1 MEENYK
7 AYENLANAIVKQAA
21 RDYMT
26 ALKRLKKDPYDRKKR
41 KEVRE
46 LEEFFHSDWY
56 ELLTDVDPDYLIRKL
71 REKAGVS

>member
-26 ALKRLKKDPYDRKKR
+26 ALKRLKKNPYDRKKR

-56 ELLTDVDPDYLIRKL
+56 ELLTGVDPNYLIRKL